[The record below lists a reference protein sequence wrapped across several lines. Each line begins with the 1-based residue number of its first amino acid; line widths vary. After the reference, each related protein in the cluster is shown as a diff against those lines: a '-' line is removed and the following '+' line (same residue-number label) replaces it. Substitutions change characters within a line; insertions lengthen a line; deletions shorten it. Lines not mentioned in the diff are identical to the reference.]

1 MSISMLDFHGKGQER
16 KTSDPS
22 EGSLSGQREKTE
34 RHLVINTGELLL
46 QAHNKLSRKL
56 LSMSG

>member
-1 MSISMLDFHGKGQER
+1 MLDFHDKGQER